1 MDKSQII
8 IIFALLAVVGIKV
21 YQKYIKKDKTKS
33 GTGTENKSS
42 SGMPFSSDSKEEDYE
57 PYSKK

>member
-8 IIFALLAVVGIKV
+8 IISAILAFAGIKV
-21 YQKYIKKDKTKS
+21 YQKYIKKDKTK
-33 GTGTENKSS
+33 TGTENKSS
-42 SGMPFSSDSKEEDYE
+42 SGMPFSSGSKEEDYE